1 MADVVLPQLG
11 ETVTEGTI
19 TRWFK
24 NVGDA
29 VKADEPLFEVSTDKV
44 DTEVP
49 SPIAGT
55 LTEIRVPAGET
66 VPVGTVIAVVGAASG
81 AAPAPAPTP
90 APAPAPAPVAEPAPA
105 PAPAPVAKPAPTP
118 APVAKPAP
126 APAPAPAPVAKPAPV
141 AARASVS
148 SNLLLS
154 PVVRRLVNEHGID
167 VASLNGTGPGGRITR
182 EDVLDYIDAHGLT
195 RVTAA
200 APAPAVPA
208 PVTPAPAV
216 APTPAPIA
224 APTPVPAATPT
235 PAPVAAPAPAPAVAA
250 PRVVA
255 GARDE
260 VVPLSKIRRLTG
272 SHMVVSKTTA
282 PHAFSVVEVDYANVD
297 LARNAVKDAFK
308 SAEGFSLTYLPFISR
323 AIIDA
328 IAEYPHMNASLDGD
342 TLVVHKYI
350 DLGVAVDLDYQGL
363 LVPVV
368 RGAEGKRL
376 RAIAREISDLA
387 ARARSRK
394 LSPDEIS
401 GGTFT
406 ISNNGSAGSVL
417 TMAIINQPQVAIIS
431 TDAIVRKPVAVRLPD
446 GSESIAI
453 HPVGNLAMSWDHRA
467 FDGAYAANFLAKV
480 KQILETQ
487 DWSAEL

>member
-24 NVGDA
+24 NVGDV

-66 VPVGTVIAVVGAASG
+66 VPVGTVIAVVGASTGAA
-81 AAPAPAPTP
+81 AAPAPKPAPTP
-90 APAPAPAPVAEPAPA
+90 APAPAAAPA
-105 PAPAPVAKPAPTP
+105 PKPAPSPTP
-118 APVAKPAP
+118 AP
-126 APAPAPAPVAKPAPV
+126 
-141 AARASVS
+141 ARASVA

-167 VASLNGTGPGGRITR
+167 VAALNGTGPGGRITR

-195 RVTAA
+195 RA
-200 APAPAVPA
+200 
-208 PVTPAPAV
+208 
-216 APTPAPIA
+216 
-224 APTPVPAATPT
+224 
-235 PAPVAAPAPAPAVAA
+235 PAPVAAPAPATPPAPAPVAAVAPAPAPAAAPAPVAVPAPAPAPAASA
-250 PRVVA
+250 PRVSI

-272 SHMVVSKTTA
+272 SHMIASKSSA

-297 LARNAVKDAFK
+297 VARNAAKDSFK

-328 IAEYPHMNASLDGD
+328 IAEFPHMNASLDGD
-342 TLVVHKYI
+342 TLIVHKYI

-387 ARARSRK
+387 SRARSRK

-446 GSESIAI
+446 GTESIAI

-480 KQILETQ
+480 KHILETQ

>member
-24 NVGDA
+24 NVGDV

-66 VPVGTVIAVVGAASG
+66 VPVGTVIAVVGATTGAV
-81 AAPAPAPTP
+81 AAPAPKPAPTP
-90 APAPAPAPVAEPAPA
+90 APAPAAAPA
-105 PAPAPVAKPAPTP
+105 P
-118 APVAKPAP
+118 KPAP
-126 APAPAPAPVAKPAPV
+126 APAPTPAAAPAPKPAPAPVAAPVPTPAP
-141 AARASVS
+141 ARASVA

-167 VASLNGTGPGGRITR
+167 VAALNGTGPGGRITR

-195 RVTAA
+195 RA
-200 APAPAVPA
+200 
-208 PVTPAPAV
+208 
-216 APTPAPIA
+216 
-224 APTPVPAATPT
+224 
-235 PAPVAAPAPAPAVAA
+235 PAPVAAPAPATPPAPAPVAAVAPAPAPAAAPAPVAVPAPAPAPSASA
-250 PRVVA
+250 PRVSI

-272 SHMVVSKTTA
+272 SHMIASKSSA

-297 LARNAVKDAFK
+297 VARNAAKDSFK

-328 IAEYPHMNASLDGD
+328 IAEFPHMNASLDGD
-342 TLVVHKYI
+342 TLIVHKYI

-387 ARARSRK
+387 SRARSRK

-446 GSESIAI
+446 GTESIAI

-480 KQILETQ
+480 KHILETQ

>member
-1 MADVVLPQLG
+1 MADVTLPQLG

-24 NVGDA
+24 NVGDT

-55 LTEIRVPAGET
+55 LTEIRVQAGET
-66 VPVGTVIAVVGAASG
+66 VPVGTVIAVVGASSG
-81 AAPAPAPTP
+81 AAA
-90 APAPAPAPVAEPAPA
+90 
-105 PAPAPVAKPAPTP
+105 
-118 APVAKPAP
+118 AP
-126 APAPAPAPVAKPAPV
+126 APAPAPAPKAAPAPAPAPTPKAAPVPAPAPAPAPKAAPAPAPAPKAAPV
-141 AARASVS
+141 AAARAAVS

-167 VASLNGTGPGGRITR
+167 VAALTGTGPGGRITR
-182 EDVLDYIDAHGLT
+182 EDVLDYIDANGLT
-195 RVTAA
+195 RSAVSAPAA
-200 APAPAVPA
+200 A
-208 PVTPAPAV
+208 
-216 APTPAPIA
+216 
-224 APTPVPAATPT
+224 PT
-235 PAPVAAPAPAPAVAA
+235 PAPVAAPAPAPAAAPAPVPAPAPTSAVTATPTAA
-250 PRVVA
+250 PRVAV

-272 SHMVVSKTTA
+272 SHMIASKTTA

-297 LARNAVKDAFK
+297 VARNAVKDSFK
-308 SAEGFSLTYLPFISR
+308 SSEGFSLTYLPFISR
-323 AIIDA
+323 AIVDA
-328 IAEYPHMNASLDGD
+328 IAEFPHMNASLDGD
-342 TLVVHKYI
+342 SLIVHKYI

-376 RAIAREISDLA
+376 LAIAREISDLA
-387 ARARSRK
+387 TRARNRK

-446 GSESIAI
+446 GTESIAI
-453 HPVGNLAMSWDHRA
+453 HPVGNVAMSWDHRA

-480 KQILETQ
+480 KQIIETQ